1 MSSDDAAAV
10 APALP
15 APPRYGTRSIAEVLS
30 SAAAVVGVPGERNAL
45 SLPSAQRYVVVL
57 VDGLGSRL
65 LREVGGYTPTLRG
78 AESLGE
84 FDAAFPSTTSV
95 SLSCLGTGETP
106 GRHGM
111 LGYDVLDPERDR
123 VVNML
128 GQWPADL
135 DPLAWQQRPTVLERS
150 APHVDA
156 ATVSA
161 PRFES
166 SALTR
171 AALRGGRFVG
181 AQGVHARTARTLEQ
195 LTEGRRGLVYFYWDE
210 LDKTGHRE
218 GWRSDAW
225 LHALEELDSAIRRL
239 VSRLPANTRVL
250 LTADHG
256 MVDVAQEHRVD
267 VSTDPTLL
275 SGVRHTAGEPRA
287 VQLHVAPVVDPEDV
301 AGAWRAR
308 FGDAVWVATRA
319 DLARDGYFG
328 AAPDPQLL
336 HRAGD
341 VWVLAREELALY
353 DVSRQ
358 GTRPLAMVGQHGSL
372 TDQERFV
379 PALLW

>member
-1 MSSDDAAAV
+1 MSDDGAAPGPV
-10 APALP
+10 LP
-15 APPRYGTRSIAEVLS
+15 PPPRYGTRSIADVLS
-30 SAAAVVGVPGERNAL
+30 SAAAAVGVPGYRNTL
-45 SLPSAQRYVVVL
+45 SLPGAQRCVVVL

-65 LREVGGYTPTLRG
+65 LRELGGYAPTLR
-78 AESLGE
+78 AADSLGE
-84 FDAAFPSTTSV
+84 LDAAFPSTTSV
-95 SLSCLGTGETP
+95 SLSCLGTGAAP

-111 LGYDVLDPERDR
+111 LGYDVLDPAGDR

-128 GQWPADL
+128 GQWPEDL
-135 DPLAWQQRPTVLERS
+135 DPIAWQQHPTVLEG
-150 APHVDA
+150 AATHVDA

-195 LTEGRRGLVYFYWDE
+195 LKEGRRGLVYFYWDE

-218 GWRSDAW
+218 GWRSDTW
-225 LHALEELDSAIRRL
+225 LHALEELDSAVKRL

-256 MVDVAQEHRVD
+256 MVDVAQEHRID
-267 VSTDPTLL
+267 VSSDPGLMA
-275 SGVRHTAGEPRA
+275 GVRHTAGEPRA
-287 VQLHVAPVVDPEDV
+287 VQLHLVPGTDPQDV
-301 AGAWRAR
+301 ATAWRER
-308 FGDAVWVATRA
+308 FGDAVWVATRR

-328 AAPDPQLL
+328 ADPDPTLL
-336 HRAGD
+336 RRAGD
-341 VWVLAREELALY
+341 VWVLGREDIALY